1 MMKLPN
7 FVRSVTNI
15 AKQQPINK
23 FFNLKPA
30 AACASYSTLQ
40 RQNLLVN
47 VNVNVNVN
55 DNKDKNVKHPS
66 ESIKTN
72 DAQAALLQN
81 VIREQNK
88 VNDLI
93 TSIQAL
99 QVNMIVDSNS
109 SKVQKEQR
117 GQTNMI
123 TLPDVVGILQALN
136 RSARNPKRANRGK
149 RPVCRTARRN
159 KRRRWGNHKR

>member
-1 MMKLPN
+1 MMKLPS
-7 FVRSVTNI
+7 FVRSSFNI

-40 RQNLLVN
+40 RQNVLVN
-47 VNVNVNVN
+47 VNVNVN
-55 DNKDKNVKHPS
+55 KNVKHPT
-66 ESIKTN
+66 EIIKTN
-72 DAQAALLQN
+72 DMQAALLQK
-81 VIREQNK
+81 VISEQKK

-99 QVNMIVDSNS
+99 QVNMIVDSSSS
-109 SKVQKEQR
+109 SKVQKEQG
-117 GQTNMI
+117 GQTNVI

>member
-1 MMKLPN
+1 MMKLPS
-7 FVRSVTNI
+7 FIRSATNI

-30 AACASYSTLQ
+30 ASYAYSTLQ
-40 RQNLLVN
+40 RQNVHVN
-47 VNVNVNVN
+47 VNVHVPN
-55 DNKDKNVKHPS
+55 KNVKQPIDV
-66 ESIKTN
+66 IKKN
-72 DAQAALLQN
+72 DDLQAALLQK
-81 VIREQNK
+81 VINEQKK

-99 QVNMIVDSNS
+99 QVNV
-109 SKVQKEQR
+109 VVQQKEQLR
-117 GQTNMI
+117 QTNVIIM
-123 TLPDVVGILQALN
+123 PDSVGILQALN

>member
-1 MMKLPN
+1 MMKLPS
-7 FVRSVTNI
+7 FVRSATNI

-30 AACASYSTLQ
+30 ACASYSTLQ
-40 RQNLLVN
+40 RQNVLVN
-47 VNVNVNVN
+47 VNVNLN
-55 DNKDKNVKHPS
+55 KNVKHPS
-66 ESIKTN
+66 EIIKTN
-72 DAQAALLQN
+72 DMQAALLQK
-81 VIREQNK
+81 VISEQKK

-99 QVNMIVDSNS
+99 QVNMIVDSSS
-109 SKVQKEQR
+109 SKVQREQG
-117 GQTNMI
+117 GQTNVI
-123 TLPDVVGILQALN
+123 TMPDVVGILQALN

>member
-1 MMKLPN
+1 MMKLPS
-7 FVRSVTNI
+7 FVRSATNI
-15 AKQQPINK
+15 AKQQPLNK
-23 FFNLKPA
+23 FFNLKP

-40 RQNLLVN
+40 RQNVLVN

-55 DNKDKNVKHPS
+55 DNKNVKYPS
-66 ESIKTN
+66 EIIKTN
-72 DAQAALLQN
+72 DMQAALLQK
-81 VIREQNK
+81 VISEQKK

-99 QVNMIVDSNS
+99 QVNMIVDSSS
-109 SKVQKEQR
+109 SKVQKEQG
-117 GQTNMI
+117 GQTNVI